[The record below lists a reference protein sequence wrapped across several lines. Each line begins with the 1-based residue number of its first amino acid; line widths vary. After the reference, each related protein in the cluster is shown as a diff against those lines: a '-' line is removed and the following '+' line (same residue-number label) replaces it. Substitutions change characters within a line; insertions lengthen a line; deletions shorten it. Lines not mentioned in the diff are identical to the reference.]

1 MEDIIRQIISFL
13 NINIIINRVVYD
25 INIMVLVLTV
35 IIYIYLMG

>member
-1 MEDIIRQIISFL
+1 MKDIIRQIISFL